1 MSATGAG
8 YEDGCRDFNLSIRVS
23 EYTRQSILKAR
34 IHNQKIGRSL
44 LSSEMLAVLMLYL
57 WFGVGIACAAFCSH
71 QLLLISRG
79 PACHQSPGAEASP
92 IRWADNLTSV
102 FGKRWM
108 LAVLVPHVKEK

>member
-1 MSATGAG
+1 MSSAIMSTSWPVYSLSLSLSAG
-8 YEDGCRDFNLSIRVS
+8 
-23 EYTRQSILKAR
+23 
-34 IHNQKIGRSL
+34 SL

-79 PACHQSPGAEASP
+79 PACHQSPGGEASP

-102 FGKRWM
+102 FGKKWM
-108 LAVLVPHVKEK
+108 LAVLVPHLKEK